1 MKHFL
6 KIKRVRILPDGNIII
21 VLRCGIG
28 VVCWNGDYI
37 NEQTGEV
44 LEPLYDEFT
53 EELIGFIG

>member
-6 KIKRVRILPDGNIII
+6 KIKRVRIMPDGEMII

-28 VVCWNGDYI
+28 VVRWKDEYQNQ
-37 NEQTGEV
+37 QTGEV
-44 LEPLYDEFT
+44 LEPIYDEFT